1 MDSWVGELR
10 LHEVEGSPG
19 GLFWDELS
27 ESAPRFN
34 FSMDMS
40 PVCRI
45 SAPGDALGLKVPVA
59 TALGMSLRSSRT
71 QVATSMFICLAR

>member
-1 MDSWVGELR
+1 MFSWTIWVSIWRFLKQQNKTGALGSPAQRGCTLTR

-40 PVCRI
+40 LQNREE
-45 SAPGDALGLKVPVA
+45 DELG
-59 TALGMSLRSSRT
+59 T
-71 QVATSMFICLAR
+71 